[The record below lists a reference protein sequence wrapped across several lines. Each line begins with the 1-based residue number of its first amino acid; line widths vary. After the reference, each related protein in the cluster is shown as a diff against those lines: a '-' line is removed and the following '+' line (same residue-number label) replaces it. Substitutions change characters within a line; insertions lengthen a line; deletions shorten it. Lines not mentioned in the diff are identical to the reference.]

1 MRNLFALI
9 GRLREQNGGFA
20 DRFVAAHTPA
30 PTNTEDEKED
40 EEEEAEGSEAD
51 EEEAEGSE
59 PEGDGSPEHEE
70 PEHDSKGLPEK
81 KSPSPRPEEPSDVE
95 FVKET
100 AVTKEDRVASLRMQV
115 VALQKELN
123 SRLSSSLSTVSVC

>member
-70 PEHDSKGLPEK
+70 PEHDSKGHPEK
-81 KSPSPRPEEPSDVE
+81 KVQVQDRKNRP
-95 FVKET
+95 T
-100 AVTKEDRVASLRMQV
+100 L
-115 VALQKELN
+115 
-123 SRLSSSLSTVSVC
+123 SLSKRPQLQRKTVLPAYACSWLPYRRNSTRG